1 MLTETSSYFGN
12 QVVFVRLKVMN
23 SARKQARA
31 MASVPKGT
39 SGTTRRIGGT
49 WAGTI
54 GAAWDSGGEGV

>member
-1 MLTETSSYFGN
+1 MLTRTSRYSGN
-12 QVVFVRLKVMN
+12 HEVFVRLKVMK

-49 WAGTI
+49 SGTI
-54 GAAWDSGGEGV
+54 GAARDWGREGV